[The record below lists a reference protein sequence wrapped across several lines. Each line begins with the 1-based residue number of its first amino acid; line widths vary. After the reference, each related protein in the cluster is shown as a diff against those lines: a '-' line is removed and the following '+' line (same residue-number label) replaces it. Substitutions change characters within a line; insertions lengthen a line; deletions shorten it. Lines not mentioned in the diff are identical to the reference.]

1 MLGFFNKLF
10 GGGEKIDLKTIL
22 QENAFLVDV
31 RTPAEFASGHLK
43 GSVNI
48 PLDCISVQIAK
59 FKNKGNIV
67 VYCRSGNRS
76 RMAKSILETNGIQN
90 VYNGGGI
97 DELRS
102 LT

>member
-1 MLGFFNKLF
+1 MFGLFEKIF
-10 GGGEKIDLKTIL
+10 GGREKIDLKAIL
-22 QENAFLVDV
+22 QDNAFLVDV

-48 PLDCISVQIAK
+48 PLDSISTQIAK

-76 RMAKSILETNGIQN
+76 RMAKSILESNGIQN
-90 VYNGGGI
+90 VYDGGGI
-97 DELRS
+97 GDLRP
-102 LT
+102 LI